1 MSLIRFHPIQKILK
15 KFNMEKTNL
24 FIPKKCK
31 VGLQRRDGTYTGK
44 LGYVIYHDGKVWRKE
59 TSWEGW
65 RHKEG
70 QKFGYWDSNLGDRV
84 EELLTGVEPI
94 EFDNV
99 PTEGFVLNKKA
110 GGYSSGWN
118 HRQTYCRVYD
128 PRGFEFEITIPNLL
142 YILQECSAY
151 KGKGLEGEFVYSWEG
166 KDLVLLPVSSPDYKE
181 CEIFTNLQSQK
192 IGKKDLVEGCTYLT
206 SRMTKLVYLGQHIIT
221 DDTWSNRVDI
231 EEYGH
236 SASFQKKY
244 VFRNVGDISEHTSY
258 TFLSSLGTIK
268 AKVSDDVDPLFADY
282 IDELQKS
289 EYYSKADHLV
299 VEPIEKSKNNRDV
312 FSGWSNTIYK
322 FGEIH
327 TKNELN
333 FLRRRLNQSKGE
345 PGKWDVSTEKQV
357 KRTSTYWG
365 GGDYYDTKYETEGT
379 FTKEEVLE
387 NYGML
392 VRVYKNGFKKP
403 V

>member
-1 MSLIRFHPIQKILK
+1 
-15 KFNMEKTNL
+15 MEKTNL

-31 VGLQRRDGTYTGK
+31 VGLQKREGTYTGK

-70 QKFGYWDSNLGDRV
+70 QKCTEWDSELGERV
-84 EELLTGVEPI
+84 ESVYSGVEPI

-99 PTEGFVLNKKA
+99 PIEGFVLNKKA

-181 CEIFTNLQSQK
+181 CQTFTDLQSQK

-206 SRMTKLVYLGQHIIT
+206 SRMIKLIYLGQHIVT

-231 EEYGH
+231 EEYNNKP
-236 SASFQKKY
+236 AFQKKY
-244 VFRNVGDISEHTSY
+244 VFRNIGDLPEYKSY

-268 AKVSDDVDPLFADY
+268 AKISDDIDSLFSDY

-289 EYYSKADHLV
+289 EYYSLADHLI
-299 VEPIEKSKNNRDV
+299 VEPIEKKKNGSDIFN
-312 FSGWSNTIYK
+312 GWSHTIYK

-327 TKNELN
+327 TQNELN
-333 FLRRRLNQSKGE
+333 FLKRRLTHSITE
-345 PGKWDVSTEKQV
+345 GKWDVSTERQV
-357 KRTSTYWG
+357 KRETSYWG
-365 GGDYYDTKYETEGT
+365 GGPYYDTKYDIEGT

-392 VRVYKNGFKKP
+392 VRVYKNGFKKQ

>member
-1 MSLIRFHPIQKILK
+1 MSTTLY
-15 KFNMEKTNL
+15 
-24 FIPKKCK
+24 IPKKCK
-31 VGLQRRDGTYTGK
+31 VGLQEREGTYTGK

-70 QKFGYWDSNLGDRV
+70 QQMNRWDSKTRESSVV
-84 EELLTGVEPI
+84 ELTGVEPI

-181 CEIFTNLQSQK
+181 CEKFTALQSQK
-192 IGKKDLVEGCTYLT
+192 VGKKNMVEGCTYLT
-206 SRMTKLVYLGQHIIT
+206 SRMEKLVYLGQHNIT
-221 DDTWSNRVDI
+221 EDTYYNRVELENDRN
-231 EEYGH
+231 YNC
-236 SASFQKKY
+236 SFAKKH
-244 VFRNVGDISEHTSY
+244 VFAYISEIDPEDDFEDEDYETPKTSY
-258 TFLSSLGTIK
+258 MFLSGFTKIK
-268 AKVSDDVDPLFADY
+268 EKVSDEIVPNFAEY
-282 IDELQKS
+282 IDDLQKS
-289 EYYSKADHLV
+289 EYYSLADHLIV
-299 VEPIEKSKNNRDV
+299 DKIPKNSLRSNV
-312 FSGWSNTIYK
+312 FRYDWNQTIYK
-322 FGEIH
+322 IGDI
-327 TKNELN
+327 TNKNDLKSLE
-333 FLRRRLNQSKGE
+333 RRMNKSTLD
-345 PGKWDVSTEKQV
+345 PTKWDVSIPKQV
-357 KRTSTYWG
+357 KRTTSYWA
-365 GGDYYDTKYETEGT
+365 GDYYDTKYDLEGT
-379 FTKEEVLE
+379 FTKDEVKE

>member
-1 MSLIRFHPIQKILK
+1 M
-15 KFNMEKTNL
+15 KTN
-24 FIPKKCK
+24 FYIPKKCK
-31 VGLQRRDGTYTGK
+31 VGLQMREGTYTGK

-70 QKFGYWDSNLGDRV
+70 QMTNKWDVATQQYTKDPI
-84 EELLTGVEPI
+84 TGVEPI

-181 CEIFTNLQSQK
+181 CQTFTDLQSQK
-192 IGKKDLVEGCTYLT
+192 IGKKDLVEGCSYLT
-206 SRMTKLVYLGQHIIT
+206 SQMEKMVYLGQHNVT
-221 DDTWSNRVDI
+221 EDTWNNTLKLEND
-231 EEYGH
+231 YD
-236 SASFQKKY
+236 
-244 VFRNVGDISEHTSY
+244 RNVTFSKKHVFKYLESDSY
-258 TFLSSLGTIK
+258 MFLTGLTKMK
-268 AKVSDDVDPLFADY
+268 AKVSDDIDPNFADY
-282 IDELQKS
+282 IDALQKS
-289 EYYSKADHLV
+289 EYYSLADHLIV
-299 VEPIEKSKNNRDV
+299 APIEKKEHRREY
-312 FSGWSNTIYK
+312 FQGWNETIYK
-322 FGEIH
+322 FGDITSNADLKRLE
-327 TKNELN
+327 
-333 FLRRRLNQSKGE
+333 RRLNKSQTDPE
-345 PGKWDVSTEKQV
+345 KWDVSTPKQV
-357 KRTSTYWG
+357 ARTSNNYW
-365 GGDYYDTKYETEGT
+365 DRNSIYYDTKYEVEGT
-379 FTKEEVLE
+379 FTKAEVKQ

-392 VRVYKNGFKKP
+392 VRVYKNGFKKAI
-403 V
+403 

>member
-1 MSLIRFHPIQKILK
+1 M
-15 KFNMEKTNL
+15 KTNL
-24 FIPKKCK
+24 YIPKKCK
-31 VGLQRRDGTYTGK
+31 VGLQMREGTYTGK

-70 QKFGYWDSNLGDRV
+70 QSRTSNWNS
-84 EELLTGVEPI
+84 ETQEYETIQITGVEPI
-94 EFDNV
+94 EFENV

-181 CEIFTNLQSQK
+181 CETFTALQSKK
-192 IGKKDLVEGCTYLT
+192 IGKKDLVEGCAYLT
-206 SRMTKLVYLGQHIIT
+206 SQMEKLVYLGQHVVT
-221 DDTWSNRVDI
+221 ENTWYNYAPSEDS
-231 EEYGH
+231 H
-236 SASFQKKY
+236 SSRNLDFSKKH
-244 VFRNVGDISEHTSY
+244 VFKRLENQGGY
-258 TFLSSLGTIK
+258 LFLTGLTK
-268 AKVSDDVDPLFADY
+268 MKEKVSDEVDSNFADY

-289 EYYSKADHLV
+289 EYYSLADRLV
-299 VEPIEKSKNNRDV
+299 VEPIPEKVERRNY
-312 FSGWSNTIYK
+312 FQGWNSTIYK
-322 FGEIH
+322 FGDITSNDDLKRLE
-327 TKNELN
+327 
-333 FLRRRLNQSKGE
+333 RRLEKSKTDQT
-345 PGKWDVSTEKQV
+345 KWDVSTSRQV
-357 KRTSTYWG
+357 KRASSYWG
-365 GGDYYDTKYETEGT
+365 SDYYDTKYDVEGT
-379 FTKEEVLE
+379 FTKDEVKQ

-392 VRVYKNGFKKP
+392 VRVYKNGFKKE